1 MKKAP
6 SFFAW
11 LIDDVFE
18 IISMLM
24 TITATIG
31 TLLLLGLAA
40 AVLPFLELDPGK
52 ELLRCPQPEET
63 FE

>member
-1 MKKAP
+1 M
-6 SFFAW
+6 FMR
-11 LIDDVFE
+11 L
-18 IISMLM
+18 IISMPM

-31 TLLLLGLAA
+31 TLLLLGLAT

-52 ELLRCPQPEET
+52 EPPRCPQPEET